1 MTLKRKTQI
10 TDIQRVKRTG
20 INIEREKKDKDSRC
34 IDSKK
39 DRHKNRKGDKNNN
52 LSSHKNFIHSN
63 EWHSF

>member
-20 INIEREKKDKDSRC
+20 INIEREKKDKDNRC

-39 DRHKNRKGDKNNN
+39 DRHKNRKGDKKNN

-63 EWHSF
+63 EWY